1 MLESDQDR
9 VIYILTD
16 RQANEQFK
24 KDTETGNQ
32 DWVLAQELQGSVES
46 LDLDQVQDIVDQVPG
61 GG

>member
-16 RQANEQFK
+16 RQSKEQFK
-24 KDTETGNQ
+24 YDTETGNL